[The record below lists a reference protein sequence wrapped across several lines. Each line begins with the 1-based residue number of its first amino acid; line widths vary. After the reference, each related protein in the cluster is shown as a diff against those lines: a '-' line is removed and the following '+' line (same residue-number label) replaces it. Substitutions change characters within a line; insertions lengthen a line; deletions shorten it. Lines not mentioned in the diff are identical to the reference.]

1 MARTRSATSS
11 ALDTLETLAL
21 IGAAVLI
28 TMPAVKGIAWRWRL
42 RHPRAASESM
52 IDEALE
58 YTYPASDPPA
68 TRIFDIP
75 VNRR

>member
-1 MARTRSATSS
+1 MSRHPSS
-11 ALDTLETLAL
+11 NGSTLETLAL
-21 IGAAVLI
+21 LGAVVLI
-28 TMPAVKGIAWRWRL
+28 TMPAWKGISRRWRI
-42 RHPRAASESM
+42 RHPRAASERM
-52 IDEALE
+52 IDEALK